1 MSDFKNND
9 HFEEDDII
17 TAEEFATQTLEQNPN
32 MVELQFDGNEEEAR
46 RSIIS
51 GYNSKKNKKHEK
63 IKE

>member
-51 GYNSKKNKKHEK
+51 GYNSKKNKWHEK